1 MASTDHPLDD
11 IDLQILHL
19 LQANARV
26 SQAEVARA
34 VGLAPS
40 AILERLRKLE
50 HRGVLK
56 GYVALVDPHAADL
69 RQLAFVAVRTRG
81 PVDITDAAGS
91 ALTTL
96 PEVLE
101 VHHVAGEDCYLVKL
115 RARDA
120 QHVGH
125 LLRQMQTFPGVV
137 STRTTIVLDTL
148 KETLRLPLPQPQSQP
163 LGGAER
169 TPQEGA
175 A

>member
-69 RQLAFVAVRTRG
+69 RAVVSGHSHRPRVFERDGVLFVN
-81 PVDITDAAGS
+81 PGS
-91 ALTTL
+91 A
-96 PEVLE
+96 
-101 VHHVAGEDCYLVKL
+101 G
-115 RARDA
+115 RR
-120 QHVGH
+120 
-125 LLRQMQTFPGVV
+125 RF
-137 STRTTIVLDTL
+137 
-148 KETLRLPLPQPQSQP
+148 RLPVSIGELRIDGERVAAQLHELP
-163 LGGAER
+163 G
-169 TPQEGA
+169 
-175 A
+175 

>member
-1 MASTDHPLDD
+1 MASIDHPLDD
-11 IDLQILHL
+11 IDLRILHL

-91 ALTTL
+91 ALTML

-101 VHHVAGEDCYLVKL
+101 VHHVAGEDCYLVK
-115 RARDA
+115 
-120 QHVGH
+120 
-125 LLRQMQTFPGVV
+125 
-137 STRTTIVLDTL
+137 
-148 KETLRLPLPQPQSQP
+148 
-163 LGGAER
+163 
-169 TPQEGA
+169 
-175 A
+175 